1 MWSPSQHNSQ
11 TPSNKS
17 NPHPSQCRLPSPL
30 YSTSVAGL
38 DSGQLQPLPASPTI
52 SPARHLPPLSTPP
65 RGTTKPY
72 PFLPAL
78 IRRRPPPF
86 LASRETTRVLRG
98 NRSRGRQIFFFDAP
112 TGPNPSIC
120 RGGAVLPPPPQ
131 ISLSP
136 SSPVFQTQRRHGSNI
151 FLSFVGFFL
160 GSVWCSGRKIS
171 LHPPV
176 ISTRGNSR
184 RATNGDG
191 HTQGVPSND
200 GRAWVAA
207 TDDHRRPTTADPPQ
221 IGSRRVLSVLPF
233 SSSSSVPFCGT
244 LSGFFSFHSLN

>member
-1 MWSPSQHNSQ
+1 MTFIQRLTFHLACVVPRWILAEAPNESEKGPSGVRSKLERGDEMWSPSQHNSQ

-78 IRRRPPPF
+78 IRRRPPPL

-98 NRSRGRQIFFFDAP
+98 NRSWGCQIFFFDAP

-120 RGGAVLPPPPQ
+120 RGGAVLPPPAPD
-131 ISLSP
+131 L
-136 SSPVFQTQRRHGSNI
+136 
-151 FLSFVGFFL
+151 
-160 GSVWCSGRKIS
+160 S
-171 LHPPV
+171 LH
-176 ISTRGNSR
+176 R
-184 RATNGDG
+184 
-191 HTQGVPSND
+191 
-200 GRAWVAA
+200 
-207 TDDHRRPTTADPPQ
+207 
-221 IGSRRVLSVLPF
+221 LPF
-233 SSSSSVPFCGT
+233 F
-244 LSGFFSFHSLN
+244 